1 MGSMKFLLEKT
12 FSHFCLYMQETPA
25 VLSFFL
31 LLEAWKWVTFL
42 WTQLQIEK
50 QLDVLQSWDLKEL
63 DNTEQL
69 N

>member
-1 MGSMKFLLEKT
+1 MLNEILVRKQIFPFLLVYVGKSCC
-12 FSHFCLYMQETPA
+12 FII
-25 VLSFFL
+25 FL

-63 DNTEQL
+63 DTTEQL